1 MEKAFDLKVLAEKL
15 KAAGL
20 PEAEMIAEKSYEA
33 FKNWVK
39 ESVEKT
45 PSPYDDLVLALF
57 TSLDKVVLPALEKI
71 DGQ

>member
-1 MEKAFDLKVLAEKL
+1 MEKAFDLKDLAVKM

-20 PEAEMIAEKSYEA
+20 PEAEMMAEKMYDT
-33 FKNWVK
+33 FKLWMK

-57 TSLDKVVLPALEKI
+57 ASLDKIVLPALEKI